1 MDRGVQR
8 RTLLATMLG
17 VFVAAWPAVILVAS
31 LPEIASDLHSST
43 RTMAWVISL
52 PMLMSAVSLPTFGR
66 LGDLRGHKKV
76 FIIGLTVCGA
86 FSLLTAFAFDAPTLI
101 VLRTL
106 SQTAGT
112 ATTPTAIALIMDR
125 FPDDSRPRALGIWAF
140 VTALS
145 PAIGLVFG
153 APIVSTMGWRGVF
166 LLQGALAVL
175 FLPMCLRWLSE
186 TPIRRDVGFD
196 IPGTIALAIASG
208 SLLLYLDRA
217 SSVGWGNPAVL
228 FALAVAPVAGVVF
241 LRIERRAPHPLLM
254 PSILRNRAFAA
265 PSMGE
270 FLAST
275 ASAAVFFGAP
285 LLLNLRLGLE
295 VSRAAMIMLPLPLG
309 MCFGALIGGRVAA
322 AAGERVGALI
332 GSSLMAT
339 SMLIFMAGFTVKSI
353 PVIIIGL
360 IVQGT
365 ANGFVRPSVA
375 SAGGAA
381 LDPEYFGVGMA
392 TMRMVTMLGSTA
404 GISIAVAAYS
414 IGGYMAVFG
423 TTLLLACLSVVVMT
437 FVRSRPRTDATHP
450 HASIEELELDTA
462 LTTVPLG
469 EG

>member
-17 VFVAAWPAVILVAS
+17 VFVAAWPSVILVAA
-31 LPEIASDLHSST
+31 LPEIASDLHSNT

-52 PMLMSAVSLPTFGR
+52 PMLFSAVSLPTFGR
-66 LGDLRGHKKV
+66 LGDLRGHRKV
-76 FIIGLTVCGA
+76 FITGLALCGI
-86 FSLLTAFAFDAPTLI
+86 FSVLTAFAFDAWILI

-125 FPDDSRPRALGIWAF
+125 FPNDARPRALGIWAF

-145 PAIGLVFG
+145 PAAGLVFG
-153 APIVSTMGWRGVF
+153 APIVSAMGWRGVF
-166 LLQGALAVL
+166 LLQGLLAVA

-186 TPIRRDVGFD
+186 TPTRSDVGFD
-196 IPGTIALAIASG
+196 IPGGIALMIASG
-208 SLLLYLDRA
+208 ALLLYFDRA
-217 SSVGWGNPAVL
+217 SSMGWTNPAVL
-228 FALAVAPVAGVVF
+228 VALGVAPIAGYAF
-241 LRIERRAPHPLLM
+241 LRIERRAKHPLLM

-265 PSMGE
+265 PSTAE
-270 FLAST
+270 FLASM
-275 ASAAVFFGAP
+275 ASAAVFFSTP
-285 LLLNLRLGLE
+285 LLLQMRLDLQ
-295 VSRAAMIMLPLPLG
+295 VSKTAMIMLPLPLG
-309 MCFGALIGGRVAA
+309 MCFGALVGGRVAA
-322 AAGERVGALI
+322 AAGERVGGLI
-332 GSSLMAT
+332 GSTLMAS
-339 SMLIFMAGFTVKSI
+339 SMLIFIEGFTAKSI

-381 LDPEYFGVGMA
+381 LDPQYFGVGMA
-392 TMRMVTMLGSTA
+392 TMRMITMLGSTA
-404 GISIAVAAYS
+404 GISVALAAYS
-414 IGGYMAVFG
+414 IDGYMGVFL
-423 TTLLLACLSVVVMT
+423 TTFTLACLSVVVMT
-437 FVRSRPRTDATHP
+437 FVRSRPRSGTLTRHEV
-450 HASIEELELDTA
+450 IEELETDTA